1 MTISLKLALNL
12 KELSTQYKDK
22 ESFDSRFKRH
32 LLQKKSLDRLESKLK
47 KLIE

>member
-1 MTISLKLALNL
+1 MAISLKLSLNL
-12 KELSTQYKDK
+12 KELSAKYQHK